1 MKRNFARLVLVST
14 ISIACAPTQ
23 TSAPAACPTETPAP
37 ASSTMI
43 PAAASSGVA
52 QLAPAAVSSEEP
64 QAQPVATVTVANPT
78 SNERRNE
85 TIAITRAELDKA
97 VPNLDLKKLHV
108 VDDKGRRLLVQA
120 VDTSGDGDPDE
131 LVFQLDLAA
140 KETKLCTLRL
150 GQAKLAG
157 RDDYKVYGRFIRERH
172 DDFAWENDRV
182 AHRMY
187 GPDLETTKKEPLVSS
202 GIDTWVKRVPRLV
215 INDWYMT
222 DDYHQDSGEGAD
234 LYGVGKSRGCGG
246 LGIWSDGKLV
256 TSRNFTS
263 SRVLANGPIQLVF
276 ELSYAPWEV
285 SKGLR
290 VSETKRVILDAGSQ
304 FNRFESTFVGQGKRE
319 IQVGVGISKH
329 AGSTVQVD
337 AATAAL
343 RTWEPLKSPKGEPA
357 GNLGCAIVFPAGAR
371 IEEHHNDLDYLAVTS
386 LPQSGKLVYFAGS
399 AWDKAGQIR
408 DAAAWEAEV
417 KSLAAR
423 QAAPMLTTI
432 AAAK

>member
-1 MKRNFARLVLVST
+1 MKRTLSRLVLVSS
-14 ISIACAPTQ
+14 ISMACAPTQ

-37 ASSTMI
+37 A
-43 PAAASSGVA
+43 ASVTPVSASANVA
-52 QLAPAAVSSEEP
+52 QPAAVPAAFDEA
-64 QAQPVATVTVANPT
+64 QAQTVATVVVANPT
-78 SNERRNE
+78 SIERRNE
-85 TIAITRAELDKA
+85 TIAIARAELDKV
-97 VPNLDLKKLHV
+97 VPSLDLRKLVV
-108 VDDKGRRLLVQA
+108 VDDQGRGLLAQA
-120 VDTSGDGDPDE
+120 VDMSGDGEPHQ

-140 KETKLCTLRL
+140 KQTRACTLRI
-150 GQAKLAG
+150 GQPKLAN
-157 RDDYKVYGRFIRERH
+157 RADYKVYGRFIRERH
-172 DDFAWENDRV
+172 DDFAWENDRF

-263 SRVLANGPIQLVF
+263 SRVLANGPIRLVF
-276 ELSYAPWEV
+276 ELTYAPWEV

-304 FNRFESTFVGQGKRE
+304 FNRFESTFAWQGNRE
-319 IQVGVGISKH
+319 LLVGVGISKH

-337 AATAAL
+337 TATSSM
-343 RTWEPLKSPKGEPA
+343 RTWEPLKSPRGEPA
-357 GNLGCAIVFPAGAR
+357 GSLGCAIVFPASTR
-371 IEEHHNDLDYLAVTS
+371 VEEHHNDLDYLAVTS
-386 LPQSGKLVYFAGS
+386 VSQPGKFLYFAGS

-408 DAAAWEAEV
+408 DAAVWEAEV
-417 KSLAAR
+417 KAFATR
-423 QAAPMLTTI
+423 QSTPVLKTI
-432 AAAK
+432 TAAK